1 MLARFPDL
9 SYLNCSILCRFYDY
23 SSSYPEGERMDDD
36 NDGDREVEE
45 NLIDDTGY
53 ELVLPSGAKIGHRS
67 LHRYYR

>member
-1 MLARFPDL
+1 
-9 SYLNCSILCRFYDY
+9 
-23 SSSYPEGERMDDD
+23 MDDD